1 MRRKHWYLTGCI
13 ILTLLLMSSCSQKE
27 VILSDIIN
35 STDQFKVTAE
45 LVGEVPRIDGFRIM
59 QGGCVTEKYAWF
71 AMINEENASSY
82 YKTESYIIKYDRENM
97 KEISRSEV
105 LMLGHANDI
114 TYIPSTNELYVI
126 HVDKKLVSVLDA
138 DSLELKEQ
146 KKMGSEGHAI
156 DYNESRDC
164 FVTATGQLAMNI
176 RDRNLKLIGYSDGEN
191 TTLTTQGICADDKY
205 IYHVLYSS
213 SKNVE
218 EPENMIFVFD
228 WDGNLITKIPI
239 GFKAYEPEN
248 ISIVGDTIYI
258 GFNDRLTWE
267 SGKVYAMKLEKEK

>member
-1 MRRKHWYLTGCI
+1 MLF
-13 ILTLLLMSSCSQKE
+13 LLAFFNRKE
-27 VILSDIIN
+27 VKVSDVIN

-71 AMINEENASSY
+71 IMINEENARNY
-82 YKTESYIIKYDRENM
+82 FMTECYIIKYERETM
-97 KEISRSEV
+97 EEISRSEV

-114 TYIPSTNELYVI
+114 AYVPETNELYVI
-126 HVDKKLVSVLDA
+126 HVNLNHVSVLDA
-138 DSLELKEQ
+138 DSLEIKAE
-146 KKMGSEGHAI
+146 KIMEGEGHGI
-156 DYNESRDC
+156 DYNESRES
-164 FVTATGQLAMNI
+164 FVIASGELLMFI
-176 RDRNLKLIGYSDGEN
+176 RDKNFKLTGYADGVE
-191 TTLTTQGICADDKY
+191 TTLTTQGICTDDKY

-213 SKNVE
+213 PRNTE

-239 GFKAYEPEN
+239 GFKEYEPEN
-248 ISIVGDTIYI
+248 ISVVGDTIYI